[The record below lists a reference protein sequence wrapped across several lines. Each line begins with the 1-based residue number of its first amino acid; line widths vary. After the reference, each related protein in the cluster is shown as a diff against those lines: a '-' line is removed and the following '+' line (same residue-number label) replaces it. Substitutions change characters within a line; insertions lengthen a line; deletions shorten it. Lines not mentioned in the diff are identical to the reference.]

1 LDNKTASIRARLK
14 TWARAQGIP
23 FQYASMLYMHEGIL
37 GRISRSPYT
46 ENLVLKGGLLL
57 FIREGTAG
65 RTTRDID
72 FLGRNFPADEKAI
85 KDLFDHILTIELND
99 GLIFNPESIS
109 TEQIMEEADYHGIK
123 VSIECYLGVL
133 RNQLHIDLGF
143 GDALPHGPE
152 KLAIAR
158 IVDGSIIQVMAYPF
172 PSVVAEKF
180 EAMIARGELNSR
192 MKDIFDVAFL
202 LSHYEMTEG
211 ELQAAMLATFR
222 NRQTRLPERPI
233 AFTRSYLESERNLQL
248 WEGFL
253 RRTNLSPVELTKA
266 LETIKNRLEPI
277 YHAVRK
283 AMI

>member
-1 LDNKTASIRARLK
+1 MDDKKASIRARLK
-14 TWARAQGIP
+14 TWASAQEIP

-37 GRISRSPYT
+37 GRIARSPYV
-46 ENLVLKGGLLL
+46 ENLILKGGLLL

-72 FLGRNFPADEKAI
+72 FLGNNFPADENAI
-85 KDLFDHILTIELND
+85 KVLFNRIVAIDLND
-99 GLIFNPESIS
+99 GLLFNSESIS
-109 TEQIMEEADYHGIK
+109 TEKIMEEADYHGIT

-133 RNQLHIDLGF
+133 RNQLHIDVGF

-152 KLAIAR
+152 KLAITR
-158 IVDGSIIQVMAYPF
+158 IIDGSTIQIMTYPF
-172 PSVVAEKF
+172 PSVIAEKF

-202 LSHYEMTEG
+202 LSNYEMKDG
-211 ELQAAMLATFR
+211 ELRTAMLATFR
-222 NRQTRLPERPI
+222 NRRTILPEQPI
-233 AFTRSYLESERNLQL
+233 FFTKSYLESERNLQL

-253 RRTNLSPVELTKA
+253 RRTNLGPIELAKA
-266 LETIKNRLEPI
+266 LDTIKSRLEPI